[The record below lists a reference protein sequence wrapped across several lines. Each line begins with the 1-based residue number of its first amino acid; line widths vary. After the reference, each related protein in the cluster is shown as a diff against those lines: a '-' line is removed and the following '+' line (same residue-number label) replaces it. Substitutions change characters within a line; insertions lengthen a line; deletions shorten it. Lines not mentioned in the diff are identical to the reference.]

1 MRLLRPENASK
12 TLIHA
17 QIAAGFFVYVLRY
30 EHITKK
36 SVRYAVLLFSVYGHL
51 E

>member
-30 EHITKK
+30 EHITKNK
-36 SVRYAVLLFSVYGHL
+36 SDTLFFFLVFMVI
-51 E
+51 